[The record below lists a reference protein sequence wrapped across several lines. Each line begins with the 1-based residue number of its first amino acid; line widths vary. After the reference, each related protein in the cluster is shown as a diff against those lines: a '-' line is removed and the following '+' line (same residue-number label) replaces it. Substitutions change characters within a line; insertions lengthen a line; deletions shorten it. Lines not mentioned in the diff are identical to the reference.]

1 MNADIEFLTIFAEIC
16 LGTTAFFAIIATLR
30 QTLGESLTGY
40 QYLITR
46 YFIDVGLTLVF
57 ISIAGIAAY
66 AIGQSNSLAWQVI
79 AWSQV
84 VSGIFYTPYYFA
96 KRRKVTAPSSKTAL
110 LVSFLSLASWLNVM
124 LVLSGLSELPLPT
137 AAMFYFVSTFA
148 GLILVFV
155 IFIGSFM
162 NITESTI

>member
-1 MNADIEFLTIFAEIC
+1 
-16 LGTTAFFAIIATLR
+16 
-30 QTLGESLTGY
+30 
-40 QYLITR
+40 
-46 YFIDVGLTLVF
+46 
-57 ISIAGIAAY
+57 
-66 AIGQSNSLAWQVI
+66 
-79 AWSQV
+79 
-84 VSGIFYTPYYFA
+84 
-96 KRRKVTAPSSKTAL
+96 
-110 LVSFLSLASWLNVM
+110 VSFLSLASWLNVM